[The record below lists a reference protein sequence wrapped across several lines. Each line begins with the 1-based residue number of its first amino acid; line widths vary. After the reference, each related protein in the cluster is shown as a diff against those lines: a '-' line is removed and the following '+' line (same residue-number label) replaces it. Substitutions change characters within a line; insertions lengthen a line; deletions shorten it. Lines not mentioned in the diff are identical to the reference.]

1 MADDRLA
8 AVRILEKVSPGMHVP
23 THHGSNRVL
32 KGKEKCC
39 TTRAKQ
45 GRNVVA

>member
-8 AVRILEKVSPGMHVP
+8 AVRNLEKVSPDMHVP
-23 THHGSNRVL
+23 TQRGSNRVL
-32 KGKEKCC
+32 KGKKRCC

-45 GRNVVA
+45 GRNDVA